1 MALMDE
7 DIRQLFMMV
16 DGQVHWAEIS
26 VIGLPA
32 LFRREAEKHNRKAGS
47 PVMFWNGS
55 NGQRIVTTAN
65 NQVTEGRIVDVL
77 QRPAPEAR
85 RGTAKP
91 AMSTKEA
98 NEERARKRRMAV
110 IEKGKAAND
119 KKRAAGWTQDVT
131 GMWHKPK
138 EGAKA

>member
-1 MALMDE
+1 VALTDQ
-7 DIRQLFMMV
+7 DIRQMFMV
-16 DGQVHWAEIS
+16 EDGEVRWAEIS

-32 LFRREAEKHNRKAGS
+32 IFRKEAEKHNRKAGYA
-47 PVMFWNGS
+47 VAFWNGS
-55 NGQRIVTTAN
+55 NGQKLVTVAG
-65 NQVTEGRIVDVL
+65 NQVTEGRILNVL

-85 RGTAKP
+85 RVEAKP

>member
-1 MALMDE
+1 MALLDE

-16 DGQVHWAEIS
+16 DGEVRWAEIS

-32 LFRREAEKHNRKAGS
+32 IFRKEAQKHNQKAGE
-47 PVMFWNGS
+47 PVGFWNGS
-55 NGQRIVTTAN
+55 HGNKMVTVAG
-65 NQVTEGRIVDVL
+65 NQVTQGRITGVL

-85 RGTAKP
+85 WSEAKP
-91 AMSTKEA
+91 AMSLVEQSV
-98 NEERARKRRMAV
+98 ERARKRMNASV
-110 IEKGKAAND
+110 KKGAASND